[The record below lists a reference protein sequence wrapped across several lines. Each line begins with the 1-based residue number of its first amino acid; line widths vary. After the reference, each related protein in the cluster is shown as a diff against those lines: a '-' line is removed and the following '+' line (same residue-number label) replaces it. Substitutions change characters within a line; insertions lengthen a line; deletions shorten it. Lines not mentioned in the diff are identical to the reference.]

1 MTDTRRVSDQEVLTW
16 LKATADVGARLRID
30 SRQIEPGDIF
40 VALKGARVDGLAFA
54 QVAAAH
60 GAKGILT
67 QGDAQGPAI
76 GPLPR
81 FGVDDLPERLGKI
94 ASLYY
99 GEPSDRLMGIAVT
112 GTNGKTSVSHWISHL
127 MTELGFG
134 CAAIGTIGCFL
145 QGRRFHSPALTT
157 PDAVSQ
163 QGLLADLL
171 SAGAKAFA
179 VEASSIGLEQGRLNG
194 TRIHTA
200 VFTNLTRDHLDYHG
214 TMQAYERAKARLFD
228 WPDLRCAVIN
238 LDDPAGVRYAK
249 QCADRGVRVIGYA
262 LDEQQSAAAVLSAR
276 NIRASEAGTRFD
288 LMYKGEAYPVDV
300 KAIGRYNVS
309 NLLGAAGAALSFGLT
324 PSTVFAALGQLVPP
338 MGRLQMVRSEN
349 APLAVVDYAHTP
361 DALEKVAS
369 AVRDVV
375 TARQGKLWV
384 VFGAGGD
391 RDPGKRPVMGEVAS
405 RCADRVVVTSD
416 NPRSEDPERIIAD
429 ILSGIVRRDHVSV
442 QADRA
447 LAIET
452 ALCRAD
458 ERDVVLIAGKG
469 HEDYQ
474 EINGVKHD
482 FSDVE
487 CALRALNERRVRG
500 G

>member
-1 MTDTRRVSDQEVLTW
+1 MSDTKRVSDQDVLTW

-40 VALKGARVDGLAFA
+40 VAIKGARVDGITFA

-60 GAKGILT
+60 GAKGILM
-67 QGDAQGPAI
+67 QDGQSELPI

-81 FGVDDLPERLGKI
+81 FGVDDLPARLGQI

-99 GEPSDRLMGIAVT
+99 GEPSKRLMGIAVT
-112 GTNGKTSVSHWISHL
+112 GTNGKTSISHWISHL
-127 MTELGFG
+127 MTEMGFG

-145 QGRRFHSPALTT
+145 KGRRFESPALTT

-171 SAGAKAFA
+171 AAGAQAFA

-214 TMQAYERAKARLFD
+214 TMLAYEEAKARLFD

-238 LDDPAGVRYAK
+238 LDDPAGERYAER
-249 QCADRGVRVIGYA
+249 CAARGVRVIGYSLEPERA
-262 LDEQQSAAAVLSAR
+262 TSATLAAR
-276 NIRASEAGTRFD
+276 NIRACEGGTQFE
-288 LMYKGEAYPVDV
+288 LVYKDDVYPIEV

-324 PSTVFAALGQLVPP
+324 PSAVFAALSQLVPP
-338 MGRLQMVRSEN
+338 LGRLQMVRSDD

-361 DALEKVAS
+361 DALEKAAM

-375 TARQGKLWV
+375 NARQGKLWV

-391 RDPGKRPVMGEVAS
+391 RDPGKRPVMGAVAA

-416 NPRSEDPERIIAD
+416 NPRTEDPIRIID
-429 ILSGIVRRDHVSV
+429 EIMVGIEDAACVSV
-442 QADRA
+442 EPDRA
-447 LAIET
+447 KAIET
-452 ALCRAD
+452 AICEAD
-458 ERDVVLIAGKG
+458 ARDVVLIAGKG

-482 FSDVE
+482 FSDME
-487 CALRALNERRVRG
+487 SARRAMNERRVRG